1 MEFEALPLVV
11 NCTILAREQRVVLEL
26 RKDARIDVLAI
37 GARVHTYLVVVRRLK
52 VICYI
57 LTAESLIK

>member
-1 MEFEALPLVV
+1 MV
-11 NCTILAREQRVVLEL
+11 NCTIWAREQRVVLEL